1 MTTRRVAAR
10 AGRKPA
16 LVPPPTPQPAAAPLV
31 YALPVRLWHWI
42 SAAAIGVLAVTGY
55 LIASPLPS
63 MPGEA
68 SAHYVMGYLR
78 FAHFAAGYVLAI
90 AFLGRLYWAVVG
102 PRHARELFTLPLFSL
117 RYWRSFVG
125 MLKWYAFLSREPE
138 RFEGHNPL
146 ARLSMVLGYSCMTV
160 FMSATGFALYGEG
173 TQAGSW
179 AERWFG
185 WVISLA
191 GSSQTV
197 HSLHH
202 LGMWAML
209 IFVIAHVYAVLRD
222 DIIGPEST
230 VSSMISGRRAH
241 KD

>member
-1 MTTRRVAAR
+1 MRPRKAAVR
-10 AGRKPA
+10 IVRKPA
-16 LVPPPTPQPAAAPLV
+16 RTPDAEPPTPSAPLV
-31 YALPVRLWHWI
+31 YELPVRLWHWI
-42 SAAAIGVLAVTGY
+42 SAAAICDLVATGY
-55 LIASPLPS
+55 LIASPPPS

-68 SAHYVMGYLR
+68 SAHYTMGYLR

-90 AFLGRLYWAVVG
+90 GFVGRLYWACVG
-102 PRHARELFTLPLFSL
+102 QRHARELFTLPVFSL
-117 RYWRSFVG
+117 RYWRSFIG
-125 MLKWYAFLSREPE
+125 MLKWYMFLSREPE

-160 FMSATGFALYGEG
+160 FMTVTGFALYGEG
-173 TQAGSW
+173 SQAGSW

-185 WVISLA
+185 WVIALC

-197 HSLHH
+197 HTLHH

-209 IFVIAHVYAVLRD
+209 IFVIVHVYAVLRD
-222 DIIGPEST
+222 DIVGPEST
-230 VSSMISGRRAH
+230 VSSMISGHRAS